1 MLKKDLEK
9 VNIKS
14 PHIPYYA
21 NYTAELIDKNTSTEY
36 IKSILSKQ
44 VSGSVRFEQSVRKL
58 IESGFDRFIE
68 IGPGDTLT
76 GFVKRIAKDMKVEG
90 LKKFENKIVLV
101 TGAGRGIG
109 ASIAKRFASEGA
121 EVIVNYS
128 GNDEAAQKTVD
139 EITATGGQ
147 AQKYKCSVNDSESV
161 KVMIDEI
168 IKKFGRIDILVNN
181 AGITKDGLMLRMTDE
196 DFDRVIDV
204 NLKGTFNCTKYVSK
218 YMLKQKSGKI
228 INISSVV
235 GLSGNAGQVNYSASK
250 AGIIGIT
257 KSAAKELSS
266 RGITVNAVAPGY
278 VDTDM
283 TKVLSDNIR
292 NEILKN
298 IPLQRMGNVEDI
310 SNCVAFLASEDASY
324 ITGQVISVDGGM
336 HI

>member
-1 MLKKDLEK
+1 M
-9 VNIKS
+9 
-14 PHIPYYA
+14 
-21 NYTAELIDKNTSTEY
+21 
-36 IKSILSKQ
+36 
-44 VSGSVRFEQSVRKL
+44 
-58 IESGFDRFIE
+58 
-68 IGPGDTLT
+68 
-76 GFVKRIAKDMKVEG
+76 KR
-90 LKKFENKIVLV
+90 FENKIVLV

-310 SNCVAFLASEDASY
+310 SNCVTFLASEDASY

>member
-1 MLKKDLEK
+1 M
-9 VNIKS
+9 
-14 PHIPYYA
+14 
-21 NYTAELIDKNTSTEY
+21 
-36 IKSILSKQ
+36 
-44 VSGSVRFEQSVRKL
+44 
-58 IESGFDRFIE
+58 
-68 IGPGDTLT
+68 
-76 GFVKRIAKDMKVEG
+76 KR
-90 LKKFENKIVLV
+90 FENKIVLV

-109 ASIAKRFASEGA
+109 ASIARRFASEGA

-139 EITATGGQ
+139 EIMATGGQ
-147 AQKYKCSVNDSESV
+147 SQKYKCSVNDSESV

-168 IKKFGRIDILVNN
+168 IKEFGRIDILVNN

>member
-1 MLKKDLEK
+1 M
-9 VNIKS
+9 
-14 PHIPYYA
+14 
-21 NYTAELIDKNTSTEY
+21 
-36 IKSILSKQ
+36 
-44 VSGSVRFEQSVRKL
+44 
-58 IESGFDRFIE
+58 
-68 IGPGDTLT
+68 
-76 GFVKRIAKDMKVEG
+76 
-90 LKKFENKIVLV
+90 KKFENKIVLV

-324 ITGQVISVDGGM
+324 ITGQVMSVDGGM

>member
-1 MLKKDLEK
+1 M
-9 VNIKS
+9 
-14 PHIPYYA
+14 
-21 NYTAELIDKNTSTEY
+21 
-36 IKSILSKQ
+36 
-44 VSGSVRFEQSVRKL
+44 
-58 IESGFDRFIE
+58 
-68 IGPGDTLT
+68 
-76 GFVKRIAKDMKVEG
+76 KR
-90 LKKFENKIVLV
+90 FENKIVLV

-168 IKKFGRIDILVNN
+168 IKEFGRIDILVNN

-324 ITGQVISVDGGM
+324 ITGQIISVDGGM

>member
-1 MLKKDLEK
+1 M
-9 VNIKS
+9 
-14 PHIPYYA
+14 
-21 NYTAELIDKNTSTEY
+21 
-36 IKSILSKQ
+36 
-44 VSGSVRFEQSVRKL
+44 
-58 IESGFDRFIE
+58 
-68 IGPGDTLT
+68 
-76 GFVKRIAKDMKVEG
+76 KR
-90 LKKFENKIVLV
+90 FENKIVLV

-147 AQKYKCSVNDSESV
+147 AQKYKCSVNDSERV

-168 IKKFGRIDILVNN
+168 IKEFGRIDILVNN

>member
-1 MLKKDLEK
+1 M
-9 VNIKS
+9 
-14 PHIPYYA
+14 
-21 NYTAELIDKNTSTEY
+21 
-36 IKSILSKQ
+36 
-44 VSGSVRFEQSVRKL
+44 
-58 IESGFDRFIE
+58 
-68 IGPGDTLT
+68 
-76 GFVKRIAKDMKVEG
+76 KR
-90 LKKFENKIVLV
+90 FENKIVLV

-139 EITATGGQ
+139 EITAIGGQ

-196 DFDRVIDV
+196 DFGRVIDV

-235 GLSGNAGQVNYSASK
+235 GLSGNAGQINYSASK

>member
-1 MLKKDLEK
+1 M
-9 VNIKS
+9 
-14 PHIPYYA
+14 
-21 NYTAELIDKNTSTEY
+21 
-36 IKSILSKQ
+36 
-44 VSGSVRFEQSVRKL
+44 
-58 IESGFDRFIE
+58 
-68 IGPGDTLT
+68 
-76 GFVKRIAKDMKVEG
+76 KR
-90 LKKFENKIVLV
+90 FENKIVLV

-128 GNDEAAQKTVD
+128 GNDETAQKTVD

-168 IKKFGRIDILVNN
+168 IKEFGRIDILVNN

-196 DFDRVIDV
+196 DFDRVIAV

>member
-1 MLKKDLEK
+1 M
-9 VNIKS
+9 
-14 PHIPYYA
+14 
-21 NYTAELIDKNTSTEY
+21 
-36 IKSILSKQ
+36 
-44 VSGSVRFEQSVRKL
+44 
-58 IESGFDRFIE
+58 
-68 IGPGDTLT
+68 
-76 GFVKRIAKDMKVEG
+76 KR
-90 LKKFENKIVLV
+90 FENKIVLV

-109 ASIAKRFASEGA
+109 ASISKRFASEGA

-168 IKKFGRIDILVNN
+168 IKEFGRIDILVNN

>member
-1 MLKKDLEK
+1 M
-9 VNIKS
+9 
-14 PHIPYYA
+14 
-21 NYTAELIDKNTSTEY
+21 
-36 IKSILSKQ
+36 
-44 VSGSVRFEQSVRKL
+44 
-58 IESGFDRFIE
+58 
-68 IGPGDTLT
+68 
-76 GFVKRIAKDMKVEG
+76 KR
-90 LKKFENKIVLV
+90 FENKIVLV

-168 IKKFGRIDILVNN
+168 IKEFGRIDILVNN

-336 HI
+336 QI

>member
-1 MLKKDLEK
+1 M
-9 VNIKS
+9 
-14 PHIPYYA
+14 
-21 NYTAELIDKNTSTEY
+21 
-36 IKSILSKQ
+36 
-44 VSGSVRFEQSVRKL
+44 
-58 IESGFDRFIE
+58 
-68 IGPGDTLT
+68 
-76 GFVKRIAKDMKVEG
+76 KR
-90 LKKFENKIVLV
+90 FENKIVLV

-161 KVMIDEI
+161 KVKIDEI
-168 IKKFGRIDILVNN
+168 IKEFGRIDILVNN

>member
-1 MLKKDLEK
+1 MK
-9 VNIKS
+9 
-14 PHIPYYA
+14 
-21 NYTAELIDKNTSTEY
+21 
-36 IKSILSKQ
+36 
-44 VSGSVRFEQSVRKL
+44 RFE
-58 IESGFDRFIE
+58 D
-68 IGPGDTLT
+68 
-76 GFVKRIAKDMKVEG
+76 
-90 LKKFENKIVLV
+90 KIVLV

-168 IKKFGRIDILVNN
+168 IKEFGRIDILVNN

>member
-1 MLKKDLEK
+1 M
-9 VNIKS
+9 
-14 PHIPYYA
+14 
-21 NYTAELIDKNTSTEY
+21 
-36 IKSILSKQ
+36 
-44 VSGSVRFEQSVRKL
+44 
-58 IESGFDRFIE
+58 
-68 IGPGDTLT
+68 
-76 GFVKRIAKDMKVEG
+76 KR
-90 LKKFENKIVLV
+90 FENKIVLV

-128 GNDEAAQKTVD
+128 GNDETAQKTVD

-168 IKKFGRIDILVNN
+168 IKEFGRIDILVNN
-181 AGITKDGLMLRMTDE
+181 AGITKDGLMLRLTDE

>member
-1 MLKKDLEK
+1 M
-9 VNIKS
+9 
-14 PHIPYYA
+14 
-21 NYTAELIDKNTSTEY
+21 
-36 IKSILSKQ
+36 
-44 VSGSVRFEQSVRKL
+44 
-58 IESGFDRFIE
+58 
-68 IGPGDTLT
+68 
-76 GFVKRIAKDMKVEG
+76 KR
-90 LKKFENKIVLV
+90 FENKIVLV

-168 IKKFGRIDILVNN
+168 IKEFGRIDILVNN

-310 SNCVAFLASEDASY
+310 SNCVAFLASEAASY

>member
-1 MLKKDLEK
+1 M
-9 VNIKS
+9 
-14 PHIPYYA
+14 
-21 NYTAELIDKNTSTEY
+21 
-36 IKSILSKQ
+36 
-44 VSGSVRFEQSVRKL
+44 
-58 IESGFDRFIE
+58 
-68 IGPGDTLT
+68 
-76 GFVKRIAKDMKVEG
+76 KR
-90 LKKFENKIVLV
+90 FENKIVLV

-181 AGITKDGLMLRMTDE
+181 AGITKDRLMLRMTDE

>member
-1 MLKKDLEK
+1 M
-9 VNIKS
+9 
-14 PHIPYYA
+14 
-21 NYTAELIDKNTSTEY
+21 
-36 IKSILSKQ
+36 
-44 VSGSVRFEQSVRKL
+44 
-58 IESGFDRFIE
+58 
-68 IGPGDTLT
+68 
-76 GFVKRIAKDMKVEG
+76 KR
-90 LKKFENKIVLV
+90 FENKIVLV

-266 RGITVNAVAPGY
+266 RGITVNAVAP
-278 VDTDM
+278 
-283 TKVLSDNIR
+283 
-292 NEILKN
+292 
-298 IPLQRMGNVEDI
+298 
-310 SNCVAFLASEDASY
+310 
-324 ITGQVISVDGGM
+324 
-336 HI
+336 

>member
-1 MLKKDLEK
+1 M
-9 VNIKS
+9 
-14 PHIPYYA
+14 
-21 NYTAELIDKNTSTEY
+21 
-36 IKSILSKQ
+36 
-44 VSGSVRFEQSVRKL
+44 
-58 IESGFDRFIE
+58 
-68 IGPGDTLT
+68 
-76 GFVKRIAKDMKVEG
+76 KR
-90 LKKFENKIVLV
+90 FENKIVLV

-128 GNDEAAQKTVD
+128 GNDEVAQKTVD

-292 NEILKN
+292 NEIFKN

>member
-1 MLKKDLEK
+1 M
-9 VNIKS
+9 
-14 PHIPYYA
+14 
-21 NYTAELIDKNTSTEY
+21 
-36 IKSILSKQ
+36 
-44 VSGSVRFEQSVRKL
+44 
-58 IESGFDRFIE
+58 
-68 IGPGDTLT
+68 
-76 GFVKRIAKDMKVEG
+76 KR
-90 LKKFENKIVLV
+90 FENKIVLV

-109 ASIAKRFASEGA
+109 ASIARRFASEGA

-139 EITATGGQ
+139 EIKATGGQ
-147 AQKYKCSVNDSESV
+147 SQKYKCSVNDSESV

-168 IKKFGRIDILVNN
+168 IKEFGRIDILVNN

>member
-1 MLKKDLEK
+1 M
-9 VNIKS
+9 
-14 PHIPYYA
+14 
-21 NYTAELIDKNTSTEY
+21 
-36 IKSILSKQ
+36 
-44 VSGSVRFEQSVRKL
+44 
-58 IESGFDRFIE
+58 
-68 IGPGDTLT
+68 
-76 GFVKRIAKDMKVEG
+76 KR
-90 LKKFENKIVLV
+90 FENKIVLV

-121 EVIVNYS
+121 EVIINYS

-139 EITATGGQ
+139 EITAIGGQ

>member
-1 MLKKDLEK
+1 M
-9 VNIKS
+9 
-14 PHIPYYA
+14 
-21 NYTAELIDKNTSTEY
+21 
-36 IKSILSKQ
+36 
-44 VSGSVRFEQSVRKL
+44 
-58 IESGFDRFIE
+58 
-68 IGPGDTLT
+68 
-76 GFVKRIAKDMKVEG
+76 KR
-90 LKKFENKIVLV
+90 FENKIVLV

-168 IKKFGRIDILVNN
+168 IKEFGRIDILVNN

-204 NLKGTFNCTKYVSK
+204 NLKGTFNCTKYLSK

>member
-1 MLKKDLEK
+1 M
-9 VNIKS
+9 
-14 PHIPYYA
+14 
-21 NYTAELIDKNTSTEY
+21 
-36 IKSILSKQ
+36 
-44 VSGSVRFEQSVRKL
+44 
-58 IESGFDRFIE
+58 
-68 IGPGDTLT
+68 
-76 GFVKRIAKDMKVEG
+76 
-90 LKKFENKIVLV
+90 KKFENKIVLV

-292 NEILKN
+292 NEIPKN

>member
-1 MLKKDLEK
+1 M
-9 VNIKS
+9 
-14 PHIPYYA
+14 
-21 NYTAELIDKNTSTEY
+21 
-36 IKSILSKQ
+36 
-44 VSGSVRFEQSVRKL
+44 
-58 IESGFDRFIE
+58 
-68 IGPGDTLT
+68 
-76 GFVKRIAKDMKVEG
+76 
-90 LKKFENKIVLV
+90 KKFENKIVLV
-101 TGAGRGIG
+101 TGEGRGIG

>member
-1 MLKKDLEK
+1 M
-9 VNIKS
+9 
-14 PHIPYYA
+14 
-21 NYTAELIDKNTSTEY
+21 
-36 IKSILSKQ
+36 
-44 VSGSVRFEQSVRKL
+44 
-58 IESGFDRFIE
+58 
-68 IGPGDTLT
+68 
-76 GFVKRIAKDMKVEG
+76 KR
-90 LKKFENKIVLV
+90 FENKIVLV

-168 IKKFGRIDILVNN
+168 IKEFGRIDILVNN

-196 DFDRVIDV
+196 DFDMVIDV

>member
-1 MLKKDLEK
+1 M
-9 VNIKS
+9 
-14 PHIPYYA
+14 
-21 NYTAELIDKNTSTEY
+21 
-36 IKSILSKQ
+36 
-44 VSGSVRFEQSVRKL
+44 
-58 IESGFDRFIE
+58 
-68 IGPGDTLT
+68 
-76 GFVKRIAKDMKVEG
+76 KR
-90 LKKFENKIVLV
+90 FENKIVLV

-139 EITATGGQ
+139 EITAIGGQ

-168 IKKFGRIDILVNN
+168 IKEFGRIDILVNN

-310 SNCVAFLASEDASY
+310 SNCVAFLAFEDASY

>member
-1 MLKKDLEK
+1 M
-9 VNIKS
+9 
-14 PHIPYYA
+14 
-21 NYTAELIDKNTSTEY
+21 
-36 IKSILSKQ
+36 
-44 VSGSVRFEQSVRKL
+44 
-58 IESGFDRFIE
+58 
-68 IGPGDTLT
+68 
-76 GFVKRIAKDMKVEG
+76 KR
-90 LKKFENKIVLV
+90 FENKIVLV

-109 ASIAKRFASEGA
+109 ASIARRFASEGA

-147 AQKYKCSVNDSESV
+147 SQKYKCNVNDSESV

-168 IKKFGRIDILVNN
+168 IKEFGRIDILVNN

>member
-1 MLKKDLEK
+1 M
-9 VNIKS
+9 
-14 PHIPYYA
+14 
-21 NYTAELIDKNTSTEY
+21 
-36 IKSILSKQ
+36 
-44 VSGSVRFEQSVRKL
+44 
-58 IESGFDRFIE
+58 
-68 IGPGDTLT
+68 
-76 GFVKRIAKDMKVEG
+76 
-90 LKKFENKIVLV
+90 KKFENKIVLV

-235 GLSGNAGQVNYSASK
+235 GLSGNAGQINYSASK

>member
-1 MLKKDLEK
+1 M
-9 VNIKS
+9 
-14 PHIPYYA
+14 
-21 NYTAELIDKNTSTEY
+21 
-36 IKSILSKQ
+36 
-44 VSGSVRFEQSVRKL
+44 
-58 IESGFDRFIE
+58 
-68 IGPGDTLT
+68 
-76 GFVKRIAKDMKVEG
+76 KR
-90 LKKFENKIVLV
+90 FENKIVLV

-109 ASIAKRFASEGA
+109 ASIAKHFASEGA

-168 IKKFGRIDILVNN
+168 IKEFGRIDILVNN

>member
-1 MLKKDLEK
+1 MK
-9 VNIKS
+9 
-14 PHIPYYA
+14 
-21 NYTAELIDKNTSTEY
+21 
-36 IKSILSKQ
+36 
-44 VSGSVRFEQSVRKL
+44 RFE
-58 IESGFDRFIE
+58 
-68 IGPGDTLT
+68 
-76 GFVKRIAKDMKVEG
+76 
-90 LKKFENKIVLV
+90 NNIVLV

-168 IKKFGRIDILVNN
+168 IKEFGRIDILVNN

>member
-1 MLKKDLEK
+1 M
-9 VNIKS
+9 
-14 PHIPYYA
+14 
-21 NYTAELIDKNTSTEY
+21 
-36 IKSILSKQ
+36 
-44 VSGSVRFEQSVRKL
+44 
-58 IESGFDRFIE
+58 
-68 IGPGDTLT
+68 
-76 GFVKRIAKDMKVEG
+76 KR
-90 LKKFENKIVLV
+90 FENKIVLV

-139 EITATGGQ
+139 EITAKGGQ

-168 IKKFGRIDILVNN
+168 IKEFGRIDILVNN

>member
-1 MLKKDLEK
+1 M
-9 VNIKS
+9 
-14 PHIPYYA
+14 
-21 NYTAELIDKNTSTEY
+21 
-36 IKSILSKQ
+36 
-44 VSGSVRFEQSVRKL
+44 
-58 IESGFDRFIE
+58 
-68 IGPGDTLT
+68 
-76 GFVKRIAKDMKVEG
+76 
-90 LKKFENKIVLV
+90 KKFENKIVLV

-168 IKKFGRIDILVNN
+168 IKEFGRIDILVNN

-324 ITGQVISVDGGM
+324 ITGQVIVLDGGLSL
-336 HI
+336 

>member
-1 MLKKDLEK
+1 M
-9 VNIKS
+9 
-14 PHIPYYA
+14 
-21 NYTAELIDKNTSTEY
+21 
-36 IKSILSKQ
+36 
-44 VSGSVRFEQSVRKL
+44 
-58 IESGFDRFIE
+58 
-68 IGPGDTLT
+68 
-76 GFVKRIAKDMKVEG
+76 KR
-90 LKKFENKIVLV
+90 FENKIVLV

-168 IKKFGRIDILVNN
+168 IKEFGRIDILVNN

-298 IPLQRMGNVEDI
+298 IPLRRMGNVEDI

>member
-1 MLKKDLEK
+1 M
-9 VNIKS
+9 
-14 PHIPYYA
+14 
-21 NYTAELIDKNTSTEY
+21 
-36 IKSILSKQ
+36 
-44 VSGSVRFEQSVRKL
+44 
-58 IESGFDRFIE
+58 
-68 IGPGDTLT
+68 
-76 GFVKRIAKDMKVEG
+76 KR
-90 LKKFENKIVLV
+90 FENKIVLV

-128 GNDEAAQKTVD
+128 GNDEAAKKTVD

-168 IKKFGRIDILVNN
+168 IKEFGRIDILVNN

>member
-1 MLKKDLEK
+1 M
-9 VNIKS
+9 
-14 PHIPYYA
+14 
-21 NYTAELIDKNTSTEY
+21 
-36 IKSILSKQ
+36 
-44 VSGSVRFEQSVRKL
+44 
-58 IESGFDRFIE
+58 
-68 IGPGDTLT
+68 
-76 GFVKRIAKDMKVEG
+76 KR
-90 LKKFENKIVLV
+90 FENKIVLV

-139 EITATGGQ
+139 EITAIGGQ

-235 GLSGNAGQVNYSASK
+235 GLSGNAGQINYSASK

-266 RGITVNAVAPGY
+266 RGITVNAVAPEY

>member
-1 MLKKDLEK
+1 M
-9 VNIKS
+9 
-14 PHIPYYA
+14 
-21 NYTAELIDKNTSTEY
+21 
-36 IKSILSKQ
+36 
-44 VSGSVRFEQSVRKL
+44 
-58 IESGFDRFIE
+58 
-68 IGPGDTLT
+68 
-76 GFVKRIAKDMKVEG
+76 KR
-90 LKKFENKIVLV
+90 FENKIVLV

-181 AGITKDGLMLRMTDE
+181 AGITKDGLMIRMTDE